1 MIKFKNNSILDE
13 LRKQNPWWQDSKAY
27 PLVSD
32 TRRDLFPKLKERVL
46 HRDLI
51 TSLVGLRRTGKSTL
65 VFQTIKEMLQNNH
78 DPKSILYFSFEELPG
93 RDLSDKLRI
102 IIDYQIDRG
111 SKTKYYFFLDEIQ
124 YVNNWNSILKHYFD
138 LYPQLKFVITGS
150 SSLFISTK
158 AHESLS
164 GRIQEL
170 VLSPMGYGEYLR
182 LNRKNNSH
190 QHFMQYLAWGE
201 FPYLEKLPDWAE
213 KKEYVNEFI
222 IKKVVENDLPRLKK
236 VYGQD
241 LAHLLSVLLS
251 RPGQQI
257 EIQNL
262 AADLGIAQNTVR
274 GYLEL
279 LEKTYLI
286 SQIFNLG
293 IGFRTRSTRQRKIY
307 PSSVNSVVLGSFQSM
322 NSDLWQRDIGLVIET
337 FVYNYLL
344 RENNELYFW
353 RQRQLKEVDF
363 IQIQPESKLPIEVK
377 YQNDIHPRDLAH
389 LIYYCK
395 KEKLNKAMVITKN
408 DEKIVN
414 LEGIELVFK
423 PADLLL

>member
-1 MIKFKNNSILDE
+1 MIKFKANSLLDE

-27 PLVSD
+27 PIVSD
-32 TRRDLFPKLKERVL
+32 TRRDLFTKLKERVL

-65 VFQTIKEMLQNNH
+65 VFQMIKDMLNNH
-78 DPKSILYFSFEELPG
+78 YDPNSILYFSFEELPG
-93 RDLSDKLRI
+93 SDLSDKLKI
-102 IIDYQIDRG
+102 IIDYQIENK
-111 SKTKYYFFLDEIQ
+111 SKAKSYLFLDEIQ
-124 YVNNWNSILKHYFD
+124 YVNNWNSVLKHYFD
-138 LYPQLKFVITGS
+138 LYPQLKFIITGS

-158 AHESLS
+158 AHESLA

-170 VLSPMGYGEYLR
+170 ILTPMGYGEYLR
-182 LNRKNNSH
+182 LNNKDNIH
-190 QHFMQYLAWGE
+190 QNFMQYLAWGE

-241 LAHLLSVLLS
+241 LSHMLSVLLA

-262 AADLGIAQNTVR
+262 ATDLGIAQNTVR
-274 GYLEL
+274 EYLGL
-279 LEKTYLI
+279 LEKTHLI
-286 SQIFNLG
+286 SQLYNLG

-307 PSSVNSVVLGSFQSM
+307 ASSVNSVVLRSYQSL
-322 NSDLWQRDIGLVIET
+322 NSDLWQRDIGLIIET
-337 FVYNYLL
+337 FVHDFLL

-353 RQRQLKEVDF
+353 RQRQIKEVDF
-363 IQIQPESKLPIEVK
+363 IQISAENKLPIEVK
-377 YQNDIHPRDLAH
+377 YQNDIRPSDLNN

-395 KEKLNKAMVITKN
+395 KEKLKRAMVITKN
-408 DEKIVN
+408 ENKTLKLGEVEIT
-414 LEGIELVFK
+414 FK
-423 PADLLL
+423 PANLLL

>member
-1 MIKFKNNSILDE
+1 MIKFKTDSILDE
-13 LRKQNPWWQDSKAY
+13 LRNQNPWWQDSHAS
-27 PLVSD
+27 PIVS
-32 TRRDLFPKLKERVL
+32 TCKRNLFPQLKERVL

-51 TSLVGLRRTGKSTL
+51 TSLAGLRRTGKSTL
-65 VFQTIKEMLQNNH
+65 IFQIIKEMLDDNY
-78 DPKSILYFSFEELPG
+78 DPNSILYFSFEELPG
-93 RDLSDKLRI
+93 RELGDKLKI
-102 IIDYQIDRG
+102 IIDYQIN
-111 SKTKYYFFLDEIQ
+111 KNLQTKNYIFLDEIQ

-138 LYPQLKFVITGS
+138 LYPQLKYTITGS

-158 AHESLS
+158 AHESLA

-182 LNRKNNSH
+182 LNDKNNSH

-213 KKEYVNEFI
+213 KKEYVNEFV

-236 VYGQD
+236 VYGQE
-241 LAHLLSVLLS
+241 LLHLLCVLLT

-274 GYLEL
+274 EYLGL

-286 SQIFNLG
+286 SPLFNLG

-307 PSSVNSVVLGSFQSM
+307 ASSVNSVVLRSFQSL
-322 NSDLWQRDIGLVIET
+322 NSDLWQRDIGLIIET
-337 FVYNYLL
+337 FVHNYLL
-344 RENNELYFW
+344 RENSELYFW
-353 RQRQLKEVDF
+353 RQRQIKEVDF
-363 IQIQPESKLPIEVK
+363 IQVSAENKLPIEVK
-377 YQNDIHPRDLAH
+377 YQNNIHPSELNN

-395 KEKLNKAMVITKN
+395 KEKLKRAMVITK
-408 DEKIVN
+408 DENKIVN
-414 LEGIELVFK
+414 LEGIDFTFK
-423 PADLLL
+423 SANLLL